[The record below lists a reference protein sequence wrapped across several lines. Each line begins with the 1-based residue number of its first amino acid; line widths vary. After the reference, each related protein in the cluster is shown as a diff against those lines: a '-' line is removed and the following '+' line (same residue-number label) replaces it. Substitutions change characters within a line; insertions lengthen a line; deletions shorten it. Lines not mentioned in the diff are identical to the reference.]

1 MRYGNKAFRTWLEK
15 VREVR
20 GAAISFMSDYEGVY
34 WRKGPQ
40 NAIPLMQKVLPENLR
55 DAAQELAYYWV
66 ESFGNS
72 TRIDYGTGHE
82 MFMAAWLCCL
92 DKLGATEKDDYAALT
107 LTCFNQYLIL
117 MRRIQRT
124 YMLEPAGSH
133 GVWSL
138 DDYQAL
144 PFVFGSAQL
153 LSHKHISP
161 KSIRQP
167 DIIENF
173 YKDYIYFACV
183 KFVLEMKTGPFAE
196 HSPILYQSSDAESW
210 IKVHQ
215 GMMKIYFQEVLGKY
229 PVMQHFL
236 FGSIL
241 PFE

>member
-1 MRYGNKAFRTWLEK
+1 MLT
-15 VREVR
+15 
-20 GAAISFMSDYEGVY
+20 
-34 WRKGPQ
+34 
-40 NAIPLMQKVLPENLR
+40 VLPEELK
-55 DAAQELAYYWV
+55 DAAPELAYYWV
-66 ESFGNS
+66 ESFGNA

-92 DKLGATEKDDYAALT
+92 EILGATQPDDHAALI
-107 LTCFNQYLIL
+107 LRCFNQYLIL

-153 LSHKHISP
+153 LPHKHISP
-161 KSIRQP
+161 KGIRQK
-167 DIIENF
+167 DIVENF
-173 YKDYIYFACV
+173 SDDYMYLACV
-183 KFVLEMKTGPFAE
+183 KFVLEVKTGPFSE
-196 HSPILYQSSDAESW
+196 HSPILAQSGDAESW
-210 IKVHQ
+210 AKVHQ
-215 GMMKIYFQEVLGKY
+215 GMLRIYFTEVLGKY

-241 PFE
+241 PFDPTA

>member
-1 MRYGNKAFRTWLEK
+1 MMR
-15 VREVR
+15 
-20 GAAISFMSDYEGVY
+20 
-34 WRKGPQ
+34 
-40 NAIPLMQKVLPENLR
+40 KVLPDNLQ
-55 DAAQELAYYWV
+55 DAASELAYYWV

-92 DKLGATEKDDYAALT
+92 DLLGATAPDDHAALI
-107 LTCFNQYLIL
+107 LQCFNQYLLL

-153 LSHKHISP
+153 LNHKYISP
-161 KSIRQP
+161 KGIRQP
-167 DIIENF
+167 DIVDNF
-173 YKDYIYFACV
+173 YQDYMYLACV

-196 HSPILYQSSDAESW
+196 HSPILNQSGDAESW
-210 IKVHQ
+210 AKVQQ
-215 GMMKIYFQEVLGKY
+215 GMMRIYFQEVLGKY

-241 PFE
+241 CFP

>member
-1 MRYGNKAFRTWLEK
+1 ML
-15 VREVR
+15 
-20 GAAISFMSDYEGVY
+20 
-34 WRKGPQ
+34 
-40 NAIPLMQKVLPENLR
+40 KVLPENLHS
-55 DAAQELAYYWV
+55 AAPELAYYWV

-92 DKLGATEKDDYAALT
+92 DKLGATSEDDHAALI
-107 LTCFNQYLIL
+107 LRCFNEYLIL

-153 LSHKHISP
+153 LSHKHITP
-161 KSIRQP
+161 KSIRQSEIV
-167 DIIENF
+167 DNF
-173 YKDYIYFACV
+173 CQEYIYFACV

-196 HSPILYQSSDAESW
+196 HSPILYQSSEADNW
-210 IKVHQ
+210 VKVHQ
-215 GMMKIYFQEVLGKY
+215 GMMRIYFQEVLGKY

-241 PFE
+241 PFD